1 MNTYL
6 AGTPVKLAVS
16 FTDNDGNPLSVISAT
31 YRIVDDNSTEIQPSA
46 PFDITQTTLTIAS
59 ELNQIAAINV
69 DALTYETMELVR
81 LNEARIVEFELTLED
96 GNIQPFDVPYI
107 IVPRE
112 RLITGL
118 NSFQTLREAYLTS
131 MSIPG
136 TTAWTAASEDER
148 IAAMIEARLRI
159 CSFSFSDIALGQSY
173 LNKGDSVGD
182 LSLLSPRE
190 FKQLSQRFRKALQL
204 AQLAEA
210 EEILGG
216 GDQSTLYRRSGLTSQ
231 SIGETQETYRATAP
245 LDMRLSK
252 TALRYLGQYISLNKR
267 IGRAG

>member
-6 AGTPVKLAVS
+6 AGTPVQLAVS
-16 FTDNDGNPLSVISAT
+16 FTDSDGNPLSVTSAT
-31 YRIVDDNSTEIQPSA
+31 YRIVDDNSTEIQASTS
-46 PFDITQTTLTIAS
+46 FDTTQTTLTIAS
-59 ELNQIAAINV
+59 ELNQIAAIDL
-69 DALTYETMELVR
+69 DALTYETMELAR
-81 LNEARIVEFELTLED
+81 LNEARIVEFEVTLED
-96 GNIQPFDVPYI
+96 GNIQAFDFPYI

-136 TTAWTAASEDER
+136 TAAWTAANEDER
-148 IAAMIEARLRI
+148 VAAMIEARLRI
-159 CSFSFSDIALGQSY
+159 CTFRFEDVTVGQAYLGESH
-173 LNKGDSVGD
+173 LVGN
-182 LSLLSPRE
+182 LSLLPPRE
-190 FKQLSQRFRKALQL
+190 FKRLTPRFVKALKL

-216 GDQSTLYRRSGLTSQ
+216 GDQSTLYRRNGLTSQ
-231 SIGETQETYRATAP
+231 TIGETQETYRTTAP

-252 TALRYLGQYISLNKR
+252 TALRYLGQYISLNKK